1 MSALIKR
8 IAARIQSVEEAEELT
23 LGWDAWV
30 EY

>member
-1 MSALIKR
+1 MSALLKK
-8 IAARIQSVEEAEELT
+8 IAARIQKTEEAEELT